1 MHGDTGGVCSSN
13 AGIVVDGDQVRHLER
28 GPGDVGKAEVHVDH
42 VVEFEWL
49 AVLHE
54 RLEHRRFEAGIA
66 PLGERVAD
74 RTQVLDPGLLEVG
87 EVVAV
92 VHDAHRIGL
101 DETHPD
107 PVDELVVVGRGG
119 RIDGQTHA
127 ATIQVPDPSTGPAG
141 PFSTVV
147 PVTPAV
153 VALQDLGIAHTIH
166 EYDRGDD
173 LRDFG
178 REAADALGLDR
189 DQVFK
194 TLVVVADDDELV
206 VAIVPVSC
214 QLSMKRVA
222 AAAGAKKATMCD
234 PAVAERSSGYVV
246 GGISPIGQR
255 KQLRTLI
262 DETAELFDTV
272 YVSGGKRGMDIGLAP
287 ADLIAVLDAIVAPIT
302 A

>member
-1 MHGDTGGVCSSN
+1 MHGDAGGVCSGN

-28 GPGDVGKAEVHVDH
+28 GAGDVGETEVHGDH
-42 VVEFEWL
+42 VVEFEWP
-49 AVLHE
+49 AILHE
-54 RLEHRRFEAGIA
+54 RLEDGRFEAGVA
-66 PLGERVAD
+66 PLGERMAD
-74 RTQVLDPGLLEVG
+74 RTQVLDPRLLEVG
-87 EVVAV
+87 EIVAV

-107 PVDELVVVGRGG
+107 TVDELVVVGCGG

-127 ATIQVPDPSTGPAG
+127 ATIQVPDTSTGPVG
-141 PFSTVV
+141 PFPTVV

-153 VALQDLGIAHTIH
+153 VTLQDLGIAYTIH
-166 EYDRGDD
+166 EYERGDD

-178 REAADALGLDR
+178 REAADELGLDR

-194 TLVVVADDDELV
+194 TLVVVADDELV

-214 QLSMKRVA
+214 RLSMKRVA

-234 PAVAERSSGYVV
+234 PAVAERSSGYIV

-287 ADLIAVLDAIVAPIT
+287 ADLVAVLDAIVAPIT

>member
-1 MHGDTGGVCSSN
+1 
-13 AGIVVDGDQVRHLER
+13 
-28 GPGDVGKAEVHVDH
+28 
-42 VVEFEWL
+42 
-49 AVLHE
+49 
-54 RLEHRRFEAGIA
+54 
-66 PLGERVAD
+66 
-74 RTQVLDPGLLEVG
+74 
-87 EVVAV
+87 
-92 VHDAHRIGL
+92 
-101 DETHPD
+101 
-107 PVDELVVVGRGG
+107 VDELVVVGRGG

-127 ATIQVPDPSTGPAG
+127 ATIQVPDPSAG
-141 PFSTVV
+141 PSGSFSTVV

-153 VALQDLGIAHTIH
+153 VALQDLGIDHTIH
-166 EYDRGDD
+166 EYERGDD

-194 TLVVVADDDELV
+194 TLVVVADDELV
-206 VAIVPVSC
+206 VAVVPVSC
-214 QLSMKRVA
+214 QLSMKGVA
-222 AAAGAKKATMCD
+222 VAAGAKKAAMCD
-234 PAVAERSSGYVV
+234 PAVAERSSGYII

-255 KQLRTLI
+255 RQLRTVI